1 MSNEIRPI
9 LLIQGAT
16 RATARQIT
24 ITGATLT
31 DNGGGSVDLAI
42 SGGGGGGGLWT
53 ASGYTGTAN
62 YGAGFNGSGAAALI
76 DLSLYLT
83 VTTAA
88 ATYQPLDAGLTSLL
102 GQDGAAGLLYTT
114 GAATWAR
121 AALGDLAVSGASWE
135 VTQARGLLETGG
147 PTTLAMGAVAD
158 GELLSRDGTTVSGVS
173 VGAGLRLA
181 GGDLTLQGGSNTDF
195 NAAYGRVF
203 WLQPVGAGV
212 QVEGTTVSYGAGAP
226 TDGTTTTGP
235 VANFS
240 ASGSGGG
247 KSMLTG
253 ANVRMGFGGTLYVRF
268 TVDVVSN
275 VRYFFALT
283 AGGTGATPPPAN
295 CVGLVFDPGLS
306 ANWRMVGTNTPSTN
320 VTYKDLGV
328 APLANKVY
336 LLTISTT
343 LTTAEVVLE
352 NLTDTGSVSATIDTA
367 LGEYLPSTA
376 SSLLFNL
383 AVVSISGTA
392 KVIGFRGAQY
402 RAEYSS

>member
-1 MSNEIRPI
+1 MSRV
-9 LLIQGAT
+9 LKFV
-16 RATARQIT
+16 
-24 ITGATLT
+24 GATLT
-31 DNGGGSVDLAI
+31 EVAGEAVVTI
-42 SGGGGGGGLWT
+42 SGGGGGTLDHASLTSGLAWL
-53 ASGYTGTAN
+53 ASQHTMSA
-62 YGAGFNGSGAAALI
+62 ARRLAGSGA
-76 DLSLYLT
+76 S
-83 VTTAA
+83 AA
-88 ATYQPLDAGLTSLL
+88 AAEVTYTAYSASLL
-102 GQDGAAGLLYTT
+102 DDPDAVTARATLGLEIGVDVPSYSDPRLSDSRAPTGAAG
-114 GAATWAR
+114 
-121 AALGDLAVSGASWE
+121 GDLGGTYPNPT
-135 VTQARGLLETGG
+135 VTQARGLRETSG
-147 PTTLAMGAVAD
+147 PTTLTMGAVAD

-235 VANFS
+235 IANFS

-283 AGGTGATPPPAN
+283 AGATGATPPPAN